1 MSTTIATVTRDASN
15 NKFVCT
21 INGQSI
27 GTYKYEDYFEYHYKR
42 GDIARL
48 NNLSIDQF
56 AYMNDDGTVK
66 ATKDAVKAAP
76 KDKPAEAAPTEI
88 KVEAAQQA
96 DNTGPEHA
104 GQQVTH

>member
-27 GTYKYEDYFEYHYKR
+27 GTSKYEDYFEYHYKR

-48 NNLSIDQF
+48 NSLNIDQF
-56 AYMNDDGTVK
+56 AYLNDDGTVK
-66 ATKDAVKAAP
+66 VTKDAVKAAP

-88 KVEAAQQA
+88 KVEGVHPADGMDLAQAEQ
-96 DNTGPEHA
+96 
-104 GQQVTH
+104 

>member
-1 MSTTIATVTRDASN
+1 MSATIATVTRDASN
-15 NKFVCT
+15 NKFICT

-27 GTYKYEDYFEYHYKR
+27 GASKHEDYFEYHYKR

-48 NNLSIDQF
+48 NSFIIDQF

-76 KDKPAEAAPTEI
+76 KNKPAETAPTEI
-88 KVEAAQQA
+88 KVEGVQPVNSMNPA
-96 DNTGPEHA
+96 
-104 GQQVTH
+104 